1 MFLLFL
7 LEGTVYWSWVFGIRR
22 ICMRWPA
29 GSSSFVMYLWHVKD
43 LARVTFR
50 FRVSSSSSARNCEEF
65 KWFRSAIVSFQL
77 SWRKDLDSVHFLL
90 NAHRHQYRIFC
101 KPGSVRQGWEFF
113 FTWNRVGE
121 RTLCG
126 QPSAGVCL
134 VTALRFEYCYV
145 DECPPVG
152 LISLRSIFCRAFV
165 CRQVMDLLFRVT
177 TVSPLNSRDQ
187 GRCYSH
193 KVMASQMVAIQ
204 QFRCILLPTHA
215 SRFVQRIASSSSWM
229 RVYADAGPST
239 NYVSGERTTSI
250 RSRSCNLHT
259 AREEIQGLGIKSC
272 MYDGVRISSK
282 WKSQPRGRKH
292 NRNGGIARASMRLDP
307 GGGKP
312 DGENG
317 IGRVVVNLAIAG
329 GLTYL
334 TITGK
339 LGWLFDAFVSLWVSS
354 HFLIFETVYTIFPM
368 Y

>member
-1 MFLLFL
+1 
-7 LEGTVYWSWVFGIRR
+7 
-22 ICMRWPA
+22 
-29 GSSSFVMYLWHVKD
+29 
-43 LARVTFR
+43 
-50 FRVSSSSSARNCEEF
+50 
-65 KWFRSAIVSFQL
+65 
-77 SWRKDLDSVHFLL
+77 
-90 NAHRHQYRIFC
+90 
-101 KPGSVRQGWEFF
+101 
-113 FTWNRVGE
+113 
-121 RTLCG
+121 
-126 QPSAGVCL
+126 
-134 VTALRFEYCYV
+134 
-145 DECPPVG
+145 
-152 LISLRSIFCRAFV
+152 
-165 CRQVMDLLFRVT
+165 MDLLFRVT

-339 LGWLFDAFVSLWVSS
+339 LGWLFDAFVSLWLFVVLVPIVGFVAFLWFADREIVSS
-354 HFLIFETVYTIFPM
+354 SVSFYLYCPNCGNPFQVLEFTMKEEEEQFCPYCSQPFKLEGKQFVRDGPRFYGKAKGFREPSGQPGFGGAFGGSGQRKTSASDPSSDIDPAGVIVDIEAEVM
-368 Y
+368 DKD